1 MAHDATFESD
11 KSIGLAVVLG
21 VLALAGTVTMLV
33 GAGSVTGAYG
43 FALAMTLG
51 AVLVVV
57 LHVYA

>member
-21 VLALAGTVTMLV
+21 VLALAGAVTMLV

-43 FALAMTLG
+43 FALAMALG